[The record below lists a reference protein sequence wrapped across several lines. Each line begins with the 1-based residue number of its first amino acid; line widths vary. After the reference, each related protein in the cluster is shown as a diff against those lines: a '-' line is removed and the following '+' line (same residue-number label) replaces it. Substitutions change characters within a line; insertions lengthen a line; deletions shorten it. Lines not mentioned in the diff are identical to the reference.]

1 MSCSYLSYMISV
13 SSNNFDGA
21 KDNLDW
27 QILILPKQ
35 VKLNRVLYYADC
47 ALKIAQC
54 LASVF
59 HHPLFKAIKLD

>member
-1 MSCSYLSYMISV
+1 MINV
-13 SSNNFDGA
+13 STNDVDGA

-35 VKLNRVLYYADC
+35 MKLNRVLMYADC
-47 ALKIAQC
+47 ALKITQC

-59 HHPLFKAIKLD
+59 RHPLFKAI